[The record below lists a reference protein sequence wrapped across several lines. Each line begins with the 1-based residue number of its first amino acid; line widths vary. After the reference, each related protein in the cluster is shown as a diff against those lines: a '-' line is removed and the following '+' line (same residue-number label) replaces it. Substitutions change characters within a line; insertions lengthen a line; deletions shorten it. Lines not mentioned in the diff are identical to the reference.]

1 MKYREL
7 YEKLL
12 EYAPMEISDR
22 FVAEGAYDNSG
33 MILETKKETYRVID
47 FETIDNNDK
56 AKIAELEGAKIISRS
71 DK

>member
-33 MILETKKETYRVID
+33 LITETGKE
-47 FETIDNNDK
+47 
-56 AKIAELEGAKIISRS
+56 IITVVF
-71 DK
+71 

>member
-33 MILETKKETYRVID
+33 MILETGK
-47 FETIDNNDK
+47 
-56 AKIAELEGAKIISRS
+56 
-71 DK
+71 